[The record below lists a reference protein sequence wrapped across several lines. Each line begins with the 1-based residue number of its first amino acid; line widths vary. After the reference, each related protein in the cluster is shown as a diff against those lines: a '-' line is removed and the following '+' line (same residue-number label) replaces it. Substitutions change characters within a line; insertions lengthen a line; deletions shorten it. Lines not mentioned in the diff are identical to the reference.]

1 MGQLERIW
9 VKRFHRGPMDLVDTA
24 ELRQGA
30 GMVDNADQ
38 GGWRQ
43 LTIISTAEWDSVVE
57 TLTTPLDPE
66 IRRANLLVSGVT
78 LAHSRDKILKIGRGR
93 LRIRGETRPCER
105 MDAAQ
110 SGLRNALGTEWRG
123 GVFAAV
129 LDDGEIRAGDSVVWI
144 D

>member
-1 MGQLERIW
+1 MGRLERIW
-9 VKRFHRGPMDLVDTA
+9 VKRFHRGPMDPVDTA

-43 LTIISTAEWDSVVE
+43 LTIISTAEWDNVVE

-66 IRRANLLVSGVT
+66 IRRANLLLSGVT
-78 LAHSRDKILKIGRGR
+78 LAHSRDKILKVGRCR

-105 MDAAQ
+105 MDAVQ

-129 LDDGEIRAGDSVVWI
+129 LDDGDIKVGDSVAWI

>member
-1 MGQLERIW
+1 
-9 VKRFHRGPMDLVDTA
+9 
-24 ELRQGA
+24 
-30 GMVDNADQ
+30 MVDNADQ

-43 LTIISTAEWDSVVE
+43 LTIISTAEWDNVVE

-78 LAHSRDKILKIGRGR
+78 LAHSRDKILKVGRCR

-105 MDAAQ
+105 MDAVQ

-123 GVFAAV
+123 GVFAAI
-129 LDDGEIRAGDSVVWI
+129 LDDGEIKVGDSVAWI

>member
-1 MGQLERIW
+1 MGQLELIW
-9 VKRFHRGPMDLVDTA
+9 VKRFRRGPMDLVDTA

-78 LAHSRDKILKIGRGR
+78 LAHSRDKILKIGRCR

>member
-1 MGQLERIW
+1 MGRLERIW
-9 VKRFHRGPMDLVDTA
+9 VKRFHRGPMDRVDTA

-43 LTIISTAEWDSVVE
+43 LTIISTAEWDSAVE

-78 LAHSRDKILKIGRGR
+78 LAHSRDKILKIGRCR

-110 SGLRNALGTEWRG
+110 SGLRNALDTEWRG

-129 LDDGEIRAGDSVVWI
+129 LDDGKIRAGDSVAWI